1 VKIKLYLLTFFIST
15 SAHANLIDLTP
26 GGTVID
32 YGPPSYIAA
41 HGFYDEA
48 AFGTFDL
55 PGGPTFIKGWVSQFG
70 ILNGGQYFFTDLFTH
85 PHGPTAHVSWNFGNS
100 GYWLQYIDVVGF
112 DESGNSLANLY
123 QVPWGSRLTDEDI
136 VTLNGQMIIKG
147 IAFYGRN
154 PALPIPESGGTFSLL
169 LFAFLC
175 LAACYAMKCVRR
187 QTVHQ
192 FVQLG

>member
-1 VKIKLYLLTFFIST
+1 MTIKPYLLTLFIST
-15 SAHANLIDLTP
+15 SACANLIDLTP
-26 GGTVID
+26 GGTPTD
-32 YGPPSYIAA
+32 YGPPSHIAQ

-48 AFGTFDL
+48 AFGIFKL

-70 ILNGGQYFFTDLFTH
+70 ILNGGQYFFTDLFTQ
-85 PHGPTAHVSWNFGNS
+85 PPGPTAHVSWNFGNS

-112 DESGNSLANLY
+112 DQTGTLANLY
-123 QVPWGSRLTDEDI
+123 RVPYGSRLTDEDI

-175 LAACYAMKCVRR
+175 LAAYYAMKWVRR
-187 QTVHQ
+187 RTVCIRSCS
-192 FVQLG
+192 